1 MIDLALLAPRANR
14 AEALNEKGSTTSDAD
29 VVGRRWFAID
39 LDGGAVAGVSTTD
52 AEHEA
57 ALERGRLLRD
67 HLSSIGWP
75 AAVLA
80 DSGNGAHLLYRVD
93 LPKDVGDLAKQC
105 LEALQE
111 QFGGDGVTVDRTVH
125 NPSRIWKLY
134 GTLARKGDNRPD
146 RPHRLAR
153 LLEVPQEIVPVS
165 RGLLEAL
172 AATAPKPI
180 ARKKT
185 SGAKKAAAQQSSLD
199 LAAWISEHGL
209 DVEGP
214 EPWQDGEL
222 WTFAVLPVELRSPES
237 LGMGRPT
244 ASGALSAGCHHD
256 GCSANGW
263 AELKAVVTPDDAGAS
278 DGADASAEGAQRGS
292 QATRIL
298 GLVGSSGA
306 ELWQTPG
313 GEAYATV
320 TVGDHRE
327 TFPLKGKRPDMW
339 LRRLYLLRFGR

>member
-222 WTFAVLPVELRSPES
+222 WTFAVCLWNSDHQNRSAWVAQLPRVLC
-237 LGMGRPT
+237 LQAVITMAARPT
-244 ASGALSAGCHHD
+244 AGRSSKRSSRRTTRALRTARTLAPKVRSGAHRRREFL
-256 GCSANGW
+256 
-263 AELKAVVTPDDAGAS
+263 
-278 DGADASAEGAQRGS
+278 
-292 QATRIL
+292 
-298 GLVGSSGA
+298 GSSGVRGPNSGRPLGA
-306 ELWQTPG
+306 RRTP
-313 GEAYATV
+313 
-320 TVGDHRE
+320 R
-327 TFPLKGKRPDMW
+327 
-339 LRRLYLLRFGR
+339 